1 MTVEVESMHASFLGR
16 DLPERLDRD
25 ARFLGAPEPPDIVTE
40 DEVGGLPATVQRY
53 LRFMGVVGLPA
64 VTSFRAHLRGE
75 FRMRPGQGFMRTEVW
90 QYNRTAPISRVF
102 WMRIDMAA
110 GLLPMV
116 GRDTY
121 LKGRGRMLGKLF
133 DTVAVADG
141 EGEPFDMGELT
152 TWLNDAV
159 LMAPSMLLRA
169 PVSFLEGDDSSFD
182 VTLTDS
188 GRTVSGRVVLDARG
202 APVDFHTEDRYADMP
217 GGPVRMG
224 WSTPID
230 GWRVVDGRPVPTR
243 GSAVWHLP
251 EGDFTY
257 AVLEFAPDSVELNPA
272 LSGVGRDRVAASG
285 ALDAV
290 RGAAAIA
297 AMLLGSPWLR
307 ERYNRWGASQQE
319 WLEAMPGDEL
329 VPQPVLL
336 STRAV
341 TIDAPPEAV
350 WPWLA
355 QIGQGRGGLY
365 SYDALENLMGLDIHS
380 ADTVLPEQ
388 QWLSR
393 GDLVRLGKPGSPS
406 FCVVSLDAGRS
417 LVLVS
422 ADPAT
427 GEPVPTPVRD
437 GTGAT
442 WQWVLRPIG
451 GGTATRLVSRQRNTH
466 PHGQRTLWRLVES
479 IGFVME
485 RRMLLGIKERVE
497 RASVPREQ

>member
-1 MTVEVESMHASFLGR
+1 MVGR
-16 DLPERLDRD
+16 PE
-25 ARFLGAPEPPDIVTE
+25 
-40 DEVGGLPATVQRY
+40 
-53 LRFMGVVGLPA
+53 

-75 FRMRPGQGFMRTEVW
+75 FRMRPGQRFMRTEVW
-90 QYNRTAPISRVF
+90 QCNTAAPIARVF
-102 WMRIDMAA
+102 WMRIDMAG

-116 GRDTY
+116 GRDSY
-121 LKGRGRMLGKLF
+121 LDGRGRMLGKLL
-133 DTVAVADG
+133 DTVVVADG
-141 EGEPFDMGELT
+141 EGEPFDIGELT

-169 PVSFLEGDDSSFD
+169 PVSFDEVDDSSFALS
-182 VTLTDS
+182 LTDA
-188 GRTVSGRVVLDARG
+188 GKTVSARVVLDGRG
-202 APVDFHTEDRYADMP
+202 APVDFHTEDRYADLP
-217 GGPVRMG
+217 GGPVRTP

-230 GWRVVDGRPVPTR
+230 GWREVDGRPVPTR

-257 AVLEFAPDSVELNPA
+257 AVLEFAPDCVELNPA
-272 LSGVGRDRVAASG
+272 LGEVKPKTVAGFG
-285 ALDAV
+285 AWDAV

-297 AMLLGSPWLR
+297 YTLVGSPWLR
-307 ERYNRWGASQQE
+307 EQYNRWGASQEE
-319 WLEAMPGDEL
+319 WQAAMAGDEL
-329 VPQPVLL
+329 VPEPVLL

-341 TIDAPPEAV
+341 TIEAPPKAV

-365 SYDALENLMGLDIHS
+365 SYDALENMVGLDIHS
-380 ADTVLPEQ
+380 ADALLPEDQ
-388 QWLSR
+388 QLNP

-406 FCVVSLDAGRS
+406 FSVVAFDSNRS

-422 ADPAT
+422 AHPAT

-442 WQWVLRPIG
+442 WQWVLRPIR

-466 PHGQRTLWRLVES
+466 PRGQRTLWRLVEP

-485 RRMLLGIKERVE
+485 RRMLLGIKERAE
-497 RASVPREQ
+497 RAPVAGE

>member
-1 MTVEVESMHASFLGR
+1 MLARLLGR
-16 DLPERLDRD
+16 DLAERLERD
-25 ARFLGAPEPPDIVTE
+25 ARSLEAPASPDIVTE
-40 DEVGGLPATVQRY
+40 DEVAGLPATVQRY
-53 LRFMGVVGLPA
+53 LRFMGVVGRPA
-64 VTSFRAHLRGE
+64 VTSFRAPLRGE
-75 FRMRPGQGFMRTEVW
+75 FRMRPGQRFMRAEMW
-90 QYNRTAPISRVF
+90 QHNRTAPISRVF
-102 WMRIDMAA
+102 WMRIDMAG

-116 GRDTY
+116 GRDSY
-121 LKGRGRMLGKLF
+121 LNGRGRMLGKLL
-133 DTVAVADG
+133 DTVVVADG
-141 EGEPFDMGELT
+141 EGEPFDIGELT

-169 PVSFLEGDDSSFD
+169 PVSFQEVDDDSFAI
-182 VTLTDS
+182 TLTDA
-188 GRTVSGRVVLDARG
+188 GRTVSARVVLDKRG
-202 APVDFHTEDRYADMP
+202 APVDFQTEDRYADLP
-217 GGPVRMG
+217 GGPVRTR

-230 GWRVVDGRPVPTR
+230 GWQAVDGGQIPTR

-257 AVLEFAPDSVELNPA
+257 AVLEFAPDSMEWNPNM
-272 LSGVGRDRVAASG
+272 GAAEGQHATRSG
-285 ALDAV
+285 AWDAV
-290 RGAAAIA
+290 RGASAIA
-297 AMLLGSPWLR
+297 YTLVGSPWLR

-319 WLEAMPGDEL
+319 WLDAMPGDEL
-329 VPQPVLL
+329 VSQPVLL

-341 TIDAPPEAV
+341 TIDAPPSAV

-380 ADTVLPEQ
+380 ADTLLPEDQ
-388 QWLSR
+388 QLTP

-406 FCVVSLDAGRS
+406 FWVMSLDAGRS

-442 WQWVLRPIG
+442 WQWVLRPIR

-466 PHGQRTLWRLVES
+466 PRGQRMLWRLVEP

-485 RRMLLGIKERVE
+485 RSMLLGIKERVE
-497 RASVPREQ
+497 RASVSSEQ

>member
-1 MTVEVESMHASFLGR
+1 MLASLLGR
-16 DLPERLDRD
+16 ELPERLDRD
-25 ARFLGAPEPPDIVTE
+25 ARALGAPAPTNVVTG
-40 DEVGGLPATVQRY
+40 DEVAGLPATVQRY
-53 LRFMGVVGLPA
+53 LRFMGVVGRPA
-64 VTSFRAHLRGE
+64 VASFRAHLRGE
-75 FRMRPGQGFMRTEVW
+75 FRMRPGQRFKRADVW
-90 QYNRTAPISRVF
+90 QYNTAAPIARVF
-102 WMRIDMAA
+102 WMRIDMAG

-116 GRDTY
+116 GRDSY
-121 LKGRGRMLGKLF
+121 LEGRGRMLGKLF
-133 DTVAVADG
+133 DTVVVADG
-141 EGEPFDMGELT
+141 EGEPFDIGELT

-169 PVSFLEGDDSSFD
+169 PVSFQEVDDSSFALS
-182 VTLTDS
+182 LTDA
-188 GRTVSGRVVLDARG
+188 GRTVSARVVLDERG
-202 APVDFHTEDRYADMP
+202 APVDFRTEDRYADLP
-217 GGPVRMG
+217 GGPVRMP
-224 WSTPID
+224 WSTPTD
-230 GWRVVDGRPVPTR
+230 GWQEVDGRHIPTR

-251 EGDFTY
+251 EGEFTY
-257 AVLEFAPDSVELNPA
+257 AVFEFSPDSVEWNSDMGA
-272 LSGVGRDRVAASG
+272 AEGQHATRSGVW
-285 ALDAV
+285 DAV
-290 RGAAAIA
+290 RGGSAIA
-297 AMLLGSPWLR
+297 YTLVGSPWLR

-319 WLEAMPGDEL
+319 WLDAMPGDDL

-341 TIDAPPEAV
+341 TIDAPPSAV

-365 SYDALENLMGLDIHS
+365 SFDALENLMGLDIRS
-380 ADTVLPEQ
+380 ADTLLPESQ
-388 QWLSR
+388 QLTP
-393 GDLVRLGKPGSPS
+393 GDLVRLGKPGSPC
-406 FCVVSLDAGRS
+406 FWVMSLDAGRS

-442 WQWVLRPIG
+442 WQWVLRPIR

-466 PHGQRTLWRLVES
+466 PRGQRMLWRLVEP